1 MLRYLAFISIMIS
14 LLVSCKT
21 ETSKSEP
28 AVLVNNRHTAIIEIK
43 NPSLI
48 NSSLPRL
55 FSNGEDLLMSWIQN
69 KDSIVSLKYS
79 KFNGINWTAPTEII
93 SGSDWFVNWADFP
106 AIAENDGSI
115 LTNILKK
122 SAEGTYTYDIHL
134 QLYSKQK
141 NTWKNNILLNQDGIK
156 SEHGFVSM
164 LPYNNDSFF
173 VTWLDGRTLVG
184 VPKENEQM
192 TLRAAFIDAEGEI
205 SNDILLDDKTCE
217 CCNTAATMTTNG
229 PVVAYRDRS
238 VTEIRD
244 ISIVRFVNG
253 NWTAPKNVYQDHW
266 EIPGCPVNGPAIDSF
281 NDTVA
286 LAWFTAEND
295 NPRIQ
300 VSFSENQGETFGL
313 QYRVDNGN
321 AIGRVDVVMI
331 DQNNAVVSWMEPDG
345 IDTLIQILKLSSNGE
360 KNMPITITKTRSER
374 SSGFPQLEVV
384 GDKLYLAWTSLEDKK
399 PAIKIVT
406 VLASDL

>member
-1 MLRYLAFISIMIS
+1 MIS

-106 AIAENDGSI
+106 AIADNNGSV

-217 CCNTAATMTTNG
+217 CCNTAATMTANG

-238 VTEIRD
+238 DTEIRD

-281 NDTVA
+281 NDAVA

-345 IDTLIQILKLSSNGE
+345 IDTLIQILKVSSNGE

>member
-69 KDSIVSLKYS
+69 KDSIASLKYS

-106 AIAENDGSI
+106 AIADNNGSI

-217 CCNTAATMTTNG
+217 CCNTAATMTANG

-238 VTEIRD
+238 DTEIRD

-281 NDTVA
+281 NDAVA

-321 AIGRVDVVMI
+321 AIGRVDLVMI

-345 IDTLIQILKLSSNGE
+345 IDTLIQILKVSSNGE

-384 GDKLYLAWTSLEDKK
+384 GDKLYVAWTSLEDKI

>member
-28 AVLVNNRHTAIIEIK
+28 AVLVNKRHTAIIEIK
-43 NPSLI
+43 TPSSI

-69 KDSIVSLKYS
+69 KNSIASLKYS

-106 AIAENDGSI
+106 AIADNNGSV

-217 CCNTAATMTTNG
+217 CCNTAATMTANG

-238 VTEIRD
+238 DTEIRD

-281 NDTVA
+281 NDAVA

-345 IDTLIQILKLSSNGE
+345 IDTLIQILKVSSNGE

-384 GDKLYLAWTSLEDKK
+384 GDKLYVAWTSLEDKI

>member
-69 KDSIVSLKYS
+69 KDSIASLKYS
-79 KFNGINWTAPTEII
+79 KFNGIDWTAPTEII

-106 AIAENDGSI
+106 AIADNNGSI

-217 CCNTAATMTTNG
+217 CCNTAATMTSNG
-229 PVVAYRDRS
+229 PIVAYRDRS
-238 VTEIRD
+238 DTEIRD

-281 NDTVA
+281 NDAVA

-321 AIGRVDVVMI
+321 AIGRVDIVMI

-345 IDTLIQILKLSSNGE
+345 IDTLIQILKVSSNGE
-360 KNMPITITKTRSER
+360 KNIPITITKTRSER
-374 SSGFPQLEVV
+374 SSGFPQLELV
-384 GDKLYLAWTSLEDKK
+384 GDRLYVAWTSLEDKK
-399 PAIKIVT
+399 PTIKIVT

>member
-69 KDSIVSLKYS
+69 KDSIASLKYS

-106 AIAENDGSI
+106 AIADNNGSV

-217 CCNTAATMTTNG
+217 CCNTAATMTANG

-238 VTEIRD
+238 DTEIRD

-281 NDTVA
+281 NDAVA

-345 IDTLIQILKLSSNGE
+345 IDTLIQILKVSSNGE

-384 GDKLYLAWTSLEDKK
+384 GDKLYVAWTSLEDKI

>member
-28 AVLVNNRHTAIIEIK
+28 AVLVNKRHTAIIEIK
-43 NPSLI
+43 TPSSI

-69 KDSIVSLKYS
+69 KDSIASLKYS

-106 AIAENDGSI
+106 AIADNNGSV

-217 CCNTAATMTTNG
+217 CCNTAATMTANG
-229 PVVAYRDRS
+229 PIVAYRDRS
-238 VTEIRD
+238 DTEIRD

-281 NDTVA
+281 NDAVA

-345 IDTLIQILKLSSNGE
+345 IDTLIQILKVSSNGE

-384 GDKLYLAWTSLEDKK
+384 GDKLYVAWTSLEDKI

>member
-55 FSNGEDLLMSWIQN
+55 YSNGEDLLMSWIQN
-69 KDSIVSLKYS
+69 KDSIASLKYS

-106 AIAENDGSI
+106 AIADNNGSV

-217 CCNTAATMTTNG
+217 CCNTAATMTSNG
-229 PVVAYRDRS
+229 PIVAYRDRS
-238 VTEIRD
+238 DTEIRD

-281 NDTVA
+281 NDAVA

-321 AIGRVDVVMI
+321 AIGRVDIVMI

-345 IDTLIQILKLSSNGE
+345 IDTLIQILKVSSNGE
-360 KNMPITITKTRSER
+360 KNIPITITKTRSER
-374 SSGFPQLEVV
+374 SSGFPQLELV
-384 GDKLYLAWTSLEDKK
+384 GDRLYVAWTSLEDKK
-399 PAIKIVT
+399 PTIKIVT

>member
-1 MLRYLAFISIMIS
+1 MLRYLAFISIMIL

-28 AVLVNNRHTAIIEIK
+28 AVLDNNRHTAIIKIK
-43 NPSLI
+43 NPSTL

-55 FSNGEDLLMSWIQN
+55 FSDGENLLMSWIQN

-106 AIAENDGSI
+106 AIAYNNGSI

-205 SNDILLDDKTCE
+205 TNDILLDDKTCE
-217 CCNTAATMTTNG
+217 CCNTAATMTANG
-229 PVVAYRDRS
+229 PIVAYRDRS
-238 VTEIRD
+238 DTEIRD

-281 NDTVA
+281 NDAVV

-321 AIGRVDVVMI
+321 AIGRVDAVML

-345 IDTLIQILKLSSNGE
+345 IDTLIQILKVSSNGE
-360 KNMPITITKTRSER
+360 KNIPITITKTRSER
-374 SSGFPQLEVV
+374 SSGFPQLELV
-384 GDKLYLAWTSLEDKK
+384 GDRLYVAWTSLKDKK

>member
-69 KDSIVSLKYS
+69 KDSIASLKYS

-106 AIAENDGSI
+106 AIADNNGSI

-217 CCNTAATMTTNG
+217 CCNTAATMTSNG
-229 PVVAYRDRS
+229 PIVAYRDRS
-238 VTEIRD
+238 DTEIRD

-281 NDTVA
+281 NDAVA

-321 AIGRVDVVMI
+321 AIGRVDIVMI

-345 IDTLIQILKLSSNGE
+345 IDTLIQILKVSSNGE

-399 PAIKIVT
+399 PTIKIVT

>member
-21 ETSKSEP
+21 ETSKSETV
-28 AVLVNNRHTAIIEIK
+28 VLVNNRHTAIIEIK

-69 KDSIVSLKYS
+69 KDSIASLKYS
-79 KFNGINWTAPTEII
+79 NFNGINWTAPTEII
-93 SGSDWFVNWADFP
+93 TGSDWFVNWADFP
-106 AIAENDGSI
+106 AIAYNNGSI

-122 SAEGTYTYDIHL
+122 SAEETYTYDIHL

-217 CCNTAATMTTNG
+217 CCNTAATMTANG
-229 PVVAYRDRS
+229 PIVVYRDRS
-238 VTEIRD
+238 DTEIRD

-253 NWTAPKNVYQDHW
+253 NWTAPKNIYQDHW
-266 EIPGCPVNGPAIDSF
+266 KIPGCPVNGPAIDSF
-281 NDTVA
+281 NDAVA

-300 VSFSENQGETFGL
+300 VSFSENQGESFGL

-331 DQNNAVVSWMEPDG
+331 DQNNAVISWMEPDG
-345 IDTLIQILKLSSNGE
+345 IDTLIQVLKVSSNGE
-360 KNMPITITKTRSER
+360 KNTPITITKTRSER
-374 SSGFPQLEVV
+374 SSGFPQLELV
-384 GDKLYLAWTSLEDKK
+384 GDRLYVAWTSLEDKK

>member
-1 MLRYLAFISIMIS
+1 MIS

-28 AVLVNNRHTAIIEIK
+28 AAPINNRHTAIVEIK

-69 KDSIVSLKYS
+69 KDSIASLKYS

-106 AIAENDGSI
+106 AIADNNGSI

-184 VPKENEQM
+184 VSKENEQM

-217 CCNTAATMTTNG
+217 CCNTAATMTSNG
-229 PVVAYRDRS
+229 PIVAYRDRS
-238 VTEIRD
+238 DTEIRD
-244 ISIVRFVNG
+244 ISIVRLVNG

-281 NDTVA
+281 NDAVA

-321 AIGRVDVVMI
+321 AIGRVDLVMI

-345 IDTLIQILKLSSNGE
+345 IDTLIQILKVSSNGE

-384 GDKLYLAWTSLEDKK
+384 GDKLYVAWTSLEDKK
-399 PAIKIVT
+399 PTIKIVT

>member
-69 KDSIVSLKYS
+69 KDSIASLKYS

-106 AIAENDGSI
+106 AIADNNGSI

-217 CCNTAATMTTNG
+217 CCNTAATMTSNG
-229 PVVAYRDRS
+229 PIVAYRDRS
-238 VTEIRD
+238 DTEIRD

-281 NDTVA
+281 NDAVA

-345 IDTLIQILKLSSNGE
+345 IDTLIQILKVSSNGE
-360 KNMPITITKTRSER
+360 KNIPITITKTRSER
-374 SSGFPQLEVV
+374 SSGFPQLELV
-384 GDKLYLAWTSLEDKK
+384 GDRLYVAWTSLEDKK
-399 PAIKIVT
+399 PTIKIVT

>member
-69 KDSIVSLKYS
+69 KDSIASLKYS

-106 AIAENDGSI
+106 AIADNNGSI

-184 VPKENEQM
+184 VSKENEQM

-217 CCNTAATMTTNG
+217 CCNTAATMTANG

-238 VTEIRD
+238 DTEIRD

-281 NDTVA
+281 NDAVA

-321 AIGRVDVVMI
+321 AIGRVDIVMI

-345 IDTLIQILKLSSNGE
+345 IDTLIQILKVSSNGE

-384 GDKLYLAWTSLEDKK
+384 GDKLYVAWTSLEDKI

>member
-69 KDSIVSLKYS
+69 KDSIASLKYS

-106 AIAENDGSI
+106 AIADNNGSI

-217 CCNTAATMTTNG
+217 CCNTAATMTSNG
-229 PVVAYRDRS
+229 PIVAYRDRS
-238 VTEIRD
+238 DTEIRD

-281 NDTVA
+281 NDAVA

-345 IDTLIQILKLSSNGE
+345 IDTLIQILKVSSNGE
-360 KNMPITITKTRSER
+360 KNIPITITKTRSER
-374 SSGFPQLEVV
+374 SSGFPQLELV
-384 GDKLYLAWTSLEDKK
+384 GDRLYLAWTSLEDKK

>member
-55 FSNGEDLLMSWIQN
+55 FSNGEDLLMSWIQD

-106 AIAENDGSI
+106 AIADNNGSV

-217 CCNTAATMTTNG
+217 CCNTAATMTANG

-238 VTEIRD
+238 DTEIRD

-281 NDTVA
+281 NDAVA

-345 IDTLIQILKLSSNGE
+345 IDTLIQILKVSSNGE

>member
-28 AVLVNNRHTAIIEIK
+28 AVLVNKRHTAIIEIK
-43 NPSLI
+43 TPSSI

-69 KDSIVSLKYS
+69 KDSIASLKYS

-106 AIAENDGSI
+106 AIADNNGSI

-217 CCNTAATMTTNG
+217 CCNTAATMTANG

-238 VTEIRD
+238 DTEIRD

-281 NDTVA
+281 NDAVA

-321 AIGRVDVVMI
+321 AIGRVDIVMI

-345 IDTLIQILKLSSNGE
+345 IDTLIQILKVSSNGE

-384 GDKLYLAWTSLEDKK
+384 GDKLYVAWTSLEDKI

>member
-28 AVLVNNRHTAIIEIK
+28 AVLVNKRHTAIIEIK
-43 NPSLI
+43 TPSSI

-69 KDSIVSLKYS
+69 KDSIASLKYS

-106 AIAENDGSI
+106 AIADNNGSI

-184 VPKENEQM
+184 VSKENEQM

-217 CCNTAATMTTNG
+217 CCNTAATMTSNG
-229 PVVAYRDRS
+229 PIVAYRDRS
-238 VTEIRD
+238 DTEIRD

-281 NDTVA
+281 NDAVA

-321 AIGRVDVVMI
+321 AIGRVDIVMI

-345 IDTLIQILKLSSNGE
+345 IDTLIQILKVSSNGE
-360 KNMPITITKTRSER
+360 KNIPITITKTRSER
-374 SSGFPQLEVV
+374 SSGFPQLELV
-384 GDKLYLAWTSLEDKK
+384 GDRLYVAWTSLEDKK
-399 PAIKIVT
+399 PTIKIVT

>member
-69 KDSIVSLKYS
+69 KDSIASLKYS

-106 AIAENDGSI
+106 AIADNNGSI

-184 VPKENEQM
+184 VSKENEQM

-217 CCNTAATMTTNG
+217 CCNTAATMTANG

-238 VTEIRD
+238 DTEIRD

-281 NDTVA
+281 NDAVA

-321 AIGRVDVVMI
+321 AIGRVDIVMI

-345 IDTLIQILKLSSNGE
+345 IDTLIQILKVSSNGE

>member
-69 KDSIVSLKYS
+69 KDSIASLKYS

-106 AIAENDGSI
+106 AIADNNGSI

-217 CCNTAATMTTNG
+217 CCNTAATMTSNG
-229 PVVAYRDRS
+229 PIVAYRDRS
-238 VTEIRD
+238 DTEIRD

-281 NDTVA
+281 NDAVA

-321 AIGRVDVVMI
+321 AIGRVDIVMI

-345 IDTLIQILKLSSNGE
+345 IDTLIQILKVSSNGE

-384 GDKLYLAWTSLEDKK
+384 GDKLYVAWTSLEDKI

>member
-69 KDSIVSLKYS
+69 KDSIASLKYS

-106 AIAENDGSI
+106 AIADNNGSV

-184 VPKENEQM
+184 VSKENEQM

-217 CCNTAATMTTNG
+217 CCNTAATMTSNG
-229 PVVAYRDRS
+229 PIVAYRDRS
-238 VTEIRD
+238 DTEIRD

-253 NWTAPKNVYQDHW
+253 NWTAPKNVYPDHW

-281 NDTVA
+281 NDAVA

-321 AIGRVDVVMI
+321 AIGRVDIVMI

-345 IDTLIQILKLSSNGE
+345 IDTLIRILKVSSNGE
-360 KNMPITITKTRSER
+360 KNIPITITKTRSER
-374 SSGFPQLEVV
+374 SSGFPQLELV
-384 GDKLYLAWTSLEDKK
+384 GDRLYVAWTSLEDKK
-399 PAIKIVT
+399 PTIKIVT

>member
-69 KDSIVSLKYS
+69 KDSIASLKYS

-106 AIAENDGSI
+106 AIADNNGSI

-184 VPKENEQM
+184 VSKENEQM

-217 CCNTAATMTTNG
+217 CCNTAATMTSNG
-229 PVVAYRDRS
+229 PIVAYRDRS
-238 VTEIRD
+238 DTEIRD

-281 NDTVA
+281 NDAVA

-321 AIGRVDVVMI
+321 AIGRVDIVMI

-345 IDTLIQILKLSSNGE
+345 IDTLIQILKVSSNGE
-360 KNMPITITKTRSER
+360 KNIPITITKTRSER
-374 SSGFPQLEVV
+374 SSGFPQLELV

>member
-69 KDSIVSLKYS
+69 KDSIASLKYS

-106 AIAENDGSI
+106 AIADNNGSI

-217 CCNTAATMTTNG
+217 CCNTAATMTSNG
-229 PVVAYRDRS
+229 PIVAYRDRS
-238 VTEIRD
+238 DTEIRD

-281 NDTVA
+281 NDAVA

-321 AIGRVDVVMI
+321 AIGRVDIVMI

-345 IDTLIQILKLSSNGE
+345 IDTLIQILKVSSNGE
-360 KNMPITITKTRSER
+360 KNIPITITKTRSER
-374 SSGFPQLEVV
+374 SSGFPQLELV
-384 GDKLYLAWTSLEDKK
+384 GDRLYVAWTSLEDKK
-399 PAIKIVT
+399 PTIKIVT

>member
-69 KDSIVSLKYS
+69 KDSIASLKYS

-115 LTNILKK
+115 LTNILQK

-217 CCNTAATMTTNG
+217 CCNTAATMTSNG
-229 PVVAYRDRS
+229 PIVAYRDRS
-238 VTEIRD
+238 DTEIRD

-281 NDTVA
+281 NDAVA

-321 AIGRVDVVMI
+321 AIGRVDIVMI

-345 IDTLIQILKLSSNGE
+345 IDTLIQILKVSSNGE

-384 GDKLYLAWTSLEDKK
+384 GDKLYVAWTSLEDKI

>member
-69 KDSIVSLKYS
+69 KDSIASLKYS

-106 AIAENDGSI
+106 AIADNNGSI

-184 VPKENEQM
+184 VSKENEQM

-217 CCNTAATMTTNG
+217 CCNTAATMTSNG
-229 PVVAYRDRS
+229 PIVAYRDRS
-238 VTEIRD
+238 DTEIRD

-281 NDTVA
+281 NDAVA

-345 IDTLIQILKLSSNGE
+345 IDTLIQILKVSSNGE

>member
-106 AIAENDGSI
+106 AIADNNGSV

-217 CCNTAATMTTNG
+217 CCNTAATMTANG

-238 VTEIRD
+238 DTEIRD

-253 NWTAPKNVYQDHW
+253 NWTAPKNVYKDHW

-281 NDTVA
+281 NDAVA

-345 IDTLIQILKLSSNGE
+345 IDTLIQILKVSSNGE
-360 KNMPITITKTRSER
+360 KNIPITITKTRSER
-374 SSGFPQLEVV
+374 SSGFPQLELV
-384 GDKLYLAWTSLEDKK
+384 GDRLYVAWTSLEDKK
-399 PAIKIVT
+399 PTIKIVT

>member
-28 AVLVNNRHTAIIEIK
+28 AVLVNNRHTFIIEIK

-55 FSNGEDLLMSWIQN
+55 FSNGEDLLMFWIQN
-69 KDSIVSLKYS
+69 KDSIASLKYS

-106 AIAENDGSI
+106 AIADNNGSI

-217 CCNTAATMTTNG
+217 CCNTAATMTSNG
-229 PVVAYRDRS
+229 PIVAYRDRS
-238 VTEIRD
+238 DTEIRD

-281 NDTVA
+281 NDAVA

-345 IDTLIQILKLSSNGE
+345 IDTLIQILKVSSNGE

-384 GDKLYLAWTSLEDKK
+384 GDKLYVAWTSLEDKI

>member
-69 KDSIVSLKYS
+69 KDSIASLKYS

-106 AIAENDGSI
+106 AIADNNGSI

-217 CCNTAATMTTNG
+217 CCNTAATMTSNG
-229 PVVAYRDRS
+229 PIVAYRDRS
-238 VTEIRD
+238 DTEIRD

-281 NDTVA
+281 NDAVA

-321 AIGRVDVVMI
+321 AIGRVDIVMI
-331 DQNNAVVSWMEPDG
+331 NQNNAVVSWMEPDG
-345 IDTLIQILKLSSNGE
+345 IDTLIQILKVSSNGE

-399 PAIKIVT
+399 PTIKIVT

>member
-69 KDSIVSLKYS
+69 KDSIASLKYS

-106 AIAENDGSI
+106 AIADNNGSI

-184 VPKENEQM
+184 VSKENEQM

-217 CCNTAATMTTNG
+217 CCNTAATMTSNG
-229 PVVAYRDRS
+229 PIVAYRDRS
-238 VTEIRD
+238 DTEIRD

-253 NWTAPKNVYQDHW
+253 NWTAPKNVYPDHW

-281 NDTVA
+281 NDAVA

-321 AIGRVDVVMI
+321 AIGRVDIVMI

-345 IDTLIQILKLSSNGE
+345 IDTLIQILKVSSNGE
-360 KNMPITITKTRSER
+360 KNIPITITKTRSER
-374 SSGFPQLEVV
+374 SSGFPQLELV
-384 GDKLYLAWTSLEDKK
+384 GDRLYVAWTSLEDKK
-399 PAIKIVT
+399 PTIKIVT

>member
-106 AIAENDGSI
+106 AIADNNGSI

-217 CCNTAATMTTNG
+217 CCNTAATMTANG

-238 VTEIRD
+238 DTEIRD

-281 NDTVA
+281 NDAVA

-345 IDTLIQILKLSSNGE
+345 IDTLIQILKVSSNGE

-384 GDKLYLAWTSLEDKK
+384 GDKLYVAWTSLEDKI

>member
-1 MLRYLAFISIMIS
+1 MLRYLAFISIMIL

-28 AVLVNNRHTAIIEIK
+28 AVLDNNRHTAIIKIK
-43 NPSLI
+43 NPSTL

-55 FSNGEDLLMSWIQN
+55 FSDGENLLMSWIQN

-106 AIAENDGSI
+106 AIAYNNGSI

-122 SAEGTYTYDIHL
+122 SAEETYTYDIHL

-205 SNDILLDDKTCE
+205 TNDILLDDKTCE
-217 CCNTAATMTTNG
+217 CCNTAATMTANG
-229 PVVAYRDRS
+229 PIVAYRDRS
-238 VTEIRD
+238 DTEIRD

-253 NWTAPKNVYQDHW
+253 NWTAPKNVYQDYW

-281 NDTVA
+281 NDAVV

-321 AIGRVDVVMI
+321 AIGRVDVVML

-345 IDTLIQILKLSSNGE
+345 IDTLIQILKVSSNGE
-360 KNMPITITKTRSER
+360 KNIPITITKTRSER
-374 SSGFPQLEVV
+374 SSGFPQLELV
-384 GDKLYLAWTSLEDKK
+384 GDRLYVAWTSLEDKK

>member
-69 KDSIVSLKYS
+69 KDSIASLKYS
-79 KFNGINWTAPTEII
+79 KFNGIDWTAPTEII

-106 AIAENDGSI
+106 AIADNNGSI

-217 CCNTAATMTTNG
+217 CCNTAATMTSNG
-229 PVVAYRDRS
+229 PIVAYRDRS
-238 VTEIRD
+238 DTEIRD

-266 EIPGCPVNGPAIDSF
+266 KIPGCPVNGPAIDSF

-321 AIGRVDVVMI
+321 AIGRVDIVMI

-345 IDTLIQILKLSSNGE
+345 IDTLIQILKVSSNGE
-360 KNMPITITKTRSER
+360 KNIPITITKTRSER
-374 SSGFPQLEVV
+374 SSGFPQLELV
-384 GDKLYLAWTSLEDKK
+384 GDRLYVAWTSLEDKK
-399 PAIKIVT
+399 PTIKIVT

>member
-106 AIAENDGSI
+106 AIADNNGSV

-217 CCNTAATMTTNG
+217 CCNTAATMTSNG
-229 PVVAYRDRS
+229 PIVAYRDRS
-238 VTEIRD
+238 DTEIRD

-281 NDTVA
+281 NDAVA

-345 IDTLIQILKLSSNGE
+345 IDTLIQILKVSSNGE

-374 SSGFPQLEVV
+374 SSGFPQLEVF

>member
-69 KDSIVSLKYS
+69 KDSIASLKYS

-106 AIAENDGSI
+106 AIADNNGSV

-217 CCNTAATMTTNG
+217 CCNTAATMTSNG
-229 PVVAYRDRS
+229 PIVAYRDRS
-238 VTEIRD
+238 DTEIRD

-281 NDTVA
+281 NDAVA

-321 AIGRVDVVMI
+321 AIGRVDIVMI

-345 IDTLIQILKLSSNGE
+345 IDTLIQILKVSSNGE

-399 PAIKIVT
+399 PTIKIVT

>member
-69 KDSIVSLKYS
+69 KDSIASLKYS

-106 AIAENDGSI
+106 AIADNNGSI

-217 CCNTAATMTTNG
+217 CCNTAATMTSNG
-229 PVVAYRDRS
+229 PIVAYRDRS
-238 VTEIRD
+238 DTEIRD

-281 NDTVA
+281 NDAVA

-321 AIGRVDVVMI
+321 AIGRVDIVMI

-345 IDTLIQILKLSSNGE
+345 IDTLIQILKVSSNGE
-360 KNMPITITKTRSER
+360 KNIPITITKTRSER
-374 SSGFPQLEVV
+374 SSGFPQLELV
-384 GDKLYLAWTSLEDKK
+384 GDRLYVAWTSLEDKK

>member
-14 LLVSCKT
+14 LFVSCKT

-69 KDSIVSLKYS
+69 KDSIASLKYS

-106 AIAENDGSI
+106 AIADNNGSI

-217 CCNTAATMTTNG
+217 CCNTAATMTSNG
-229 PVVAYRDRS
+229 PIVAYRDRS
-238 VTEIRD
+238 DTEIRD

-281 NDTVA
+281 NDAVA

-321 AIGRVDVVMI
+321 AIGRVDIVMI

-345 IDTLIQILKLSSNGE
+345 IDTLIQILKVSSNGE
-360 KNMPITITKTRSER
+360 KNIPITITKTRSER
-374 SSGFPQLEVV
+374 SSGFPQLELV
-384 GDKLYLAWTSLEDKK
+384 GDRLYVAWTSLEDKK
-399 PAIKIVT
+399 PTIKIVT

>member
-43 NPSLI
+43 NPSSI

-69 KDSIVSLKYS
+69 KDSIASLKYS

-106 AIAENDGSI
+106 AIADNNGSV

-217 CCNTAATMTTNG
+217 CCNTAATMTANG

-238 VTEIRD
+238 DTEIRD

-281 NDTVA
+281 NDAVA

-300 VSFSENQGETFGL
+300 VSFSENQGESFGL

-345 IDTLIQILKLSSNGE
+345 IDTLIQILKVSSNGE

-384 GDKLYLAWTSLEDKK
+384 GDKLYVAWTSLEDKI

>member
-69 KDSIVSLKYS
+69 KDSIASLKYS

-106 AIAENDGSI
+106 AIADNNGSV

-217 CCNTAATMTTNG
+217 CCNTAATMTSNG
-229 PVVAYRDRS
+229 PIVAYRDRS
-238 VTEIRD
+238 DTEIRD

-281 NDTVA
+281 NDAVA

-321 AIGRVDVVMI
+321 AIGRVDIVMI

-345 IDTLIQILKLSSNGE
+345 IDTLIQILKVSSNGE
-360 KNMPITITKTRSER
+360 KNIPITITKTRSER
-374 SSGFPQLEVV
+374 SSGFPQLELV
-384 GDKLYLAWTSLEDKK
+384 GDRLYVAWTSLEDKK
-399 PAIKIVT
+399 PTIKIVT